1 MSSIEPRPPIHVG
14 DVAPDFTLP
23 TVQREGTVSLADYRD
38 NSAVLLVLNRGL
50 WCSFCRRYIVQ
61 LGGTWEHLQR
71 LGVDMLAIVASEL
84 ERARFY
90 VRARPIRVPMA
101 ADPERLTH
109 RAYGLPMPPMTPEI
123 DQTWQKMRVQLD
135 RTAVTPADL
144 EQLTAAV
151 GAARD
156 TAQPTGAMGGADQL
170 PLWDFV
176 FLQRRLYPDGGER
189 TAGVGQQYHA
199 GDRSVSHRPGWHRPL
214 VQGARHD
221 STSSRTWKLP
231 KPARTSCRGADPVG
245 LIRLAPRPRTDVW
258 RAAT

>member
-71 LGVDMLAIVASEL
+71 LGVDMLAIVASKL

-101 ADPERLTH
+101 ADPELLTH

-144 EQLTAAV
+144 EQLTAGV

-176 FLQRRLYPDGGER
+176 FLQRRLYPYEMAESEQRAWANNITLGTGQFLIDQDGIVR
-189 TAGVGQQYHA
+189 
-199 GDRSVSHRPGWHRPL
+199 WFK
-214 VQGARHD
+214 VQGTTQPPAGLGNYP
-221 STSSRTWKLP
+221 SQQELLAA
-231 KPARTSCRGADPVG
+231 ARTLSG
-245 LIRLAPRPRTDVW
+245 
-258 RAAT
+258 